1 MCDCPRTPTTGA
13 DPDPGTA
20 ARAERDAATS
30 TDAGPGGPRPDGS
43 ASAPSRTRLTRR
55 LAFGAVGGGALA
67 GVLAACGG
75 GEDPDSAPG
84 GEQSGTP
91 GPTPGATEELASTE
105 EIPVGEGKVL
115 TEEGLVLTQPE
126 EGTFHA
132 FSSTCTHEGCPLDA
146 VVDGRIQCP
155 CHGSRFSIEDG
166 SPLEGPATRALEE
179 FEISVENGVIRRV

>member
-1 MCDCPRTPTTGA
+1 MCDCPRTPATGA
-13 DPDPGTA
+13 ERNAVTEAGTGLPR
-20 ARAERDAATS
+20 RA
-30 TDAGPGGPRPDGS
+30 
-43 ASAPSRTRLTRR
+43 
-55 LAFGAVGGGALA
+55 AFGAVGGGALA

-75 GEDPDSAPG
+75 GEDPGSGSG
-84 GEQSGTP
+84 GEQGDAP

-115 TEEGLVLTQPE
+115 TEEGVVVTQPE

-146 VVDGRIQCP
+146 VADGLIQCP

-166 SPLEGPATRALEE
+166 SPVEGPATRALEE
-179 FEISVENGVIRRV
+179 FEISVENGVITRV